1 MSWIAI
7 GRVSVLK
14 QGGHKNGHSRLFLGC
29 FWIAPKRSK
38 LLILFGGRGRNRTYN
53 LSVKSRMLC
62 QLSYASNLCGRYA
75 GGVMLQVPIPW
86 TSNGIEILKAL
97 EKI

>member
-1 MSWIAI
+1 
-7 GRVSVLK
+7 
-14 QGGHKNGHSRLFLGC
+14 
-29 FWIAPKRSK
+29 
-38 LLILFGGRGRNRTYN
+38 
-53 LSVKSRMLC
+53 
-62 QLSYASNLCGRYA
+62 LSYASNLCGRYA